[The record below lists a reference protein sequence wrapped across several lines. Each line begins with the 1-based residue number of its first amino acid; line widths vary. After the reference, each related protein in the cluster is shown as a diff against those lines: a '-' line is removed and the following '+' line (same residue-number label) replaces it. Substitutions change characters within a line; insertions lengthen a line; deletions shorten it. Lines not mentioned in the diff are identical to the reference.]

1 MIHGQGMDGGSPA
14 LVDKKRSSTITTPV
28 LQQQQGGEGPTLSQE
43 GRCVGVTGEQLGQG
57 LSLQPEKAQEGDQG
71 WLPAPG

>member
-1 MIHGQGMDGGSPA
+1 M
-14 LVDKKRSSTITTPV
+14 PV
-28 LQQQQGGEGPTLSQE
+28 LQQQQGSEGPTLSQE

-71 WLPAPG
+71 WLPAPGRITTSTDLRKHTQGKK